1 MPTATV
7 EEIAPK
13 SVLNRVES
21 EHFNFRWTI
30 NPYRGCEHGCVYCYA
45 RPTHAYLDLSPGL
58 DFETHIVAK
67 VNAAVDGLV
76 ASGLMLAE
84 DAPLYKNRALM
95 QSQQAN
101 FAKLP

>member
-1 MPTATV
+1 MPDSAVPLATFKGYSIRRSGFV
-7 EEIAPK
+7 EG
-13 SVLNRVES
+13 NQ
-21 EHFNFRWTI
+21 N
-30 NPYRGCEHGCVYCYA
+30 G
-45 RPTHAYLDLSPGL
+45 LSSSQLAFALTKASKRASDPRLSIEELYG
-58 DFETHIVAK
+58 TKAGYVAK
-67 VNAAVDGLV
+67 VNEAVDSLV